1 MYQAYE
7 ATIDQTGNVRLAE
20 ALQLP
25 MPRRALVIILE
36 GEASPASDETALL
49 SEEALAVD
57 WNRPEE
63 DAAWAYLQ
71 SDKS

>member
-1 MYQAYE
+1 LHL
-7 ATIDQTGNVRLAE
+7 AT
-20 ALQLP
+20 
-25 MPRRALVIILE
+25 PRRALVIILE
-36 GEASPASDETALL
+36 GELSPATDETALL
-49 SEEALAVD
+49 SEESLAVD

>member
-1 MYQAYE
+1 MYQAYD

-20 ALQLP
+20 GIQLP
-25 MPRRALVIILE
+25 ADRRAIVIVLDDSPPILN
-36 GEASPASDETALL
+36 EAYLL
-49 SEEALAVD
+49 SQASLAVD

-71 SDKS
+71 SEK